1 MKRILIGATLVVA
14 GIAGVAGSPASAAE
28 PVKVYV
34 CKYTITPDNQEIL
47 QTGDNPIFVSENAI
61 PGNQNVTPVK
71 VGDRFNDAQGL
82 SIVIQIG
89 GTDPG
94 VSACPGYVAPTTTT
108 AASTTTAAPTT
119 TGAPTTTTQVASA
132 GPTTTAQ
139 VASAGPTTPP
149 FQAAPV
155 PTQLPST
162 GSSSWGLAMMAL
174 ASLLGGVGLI
184 KQARRPS

>member
-14 GIAGVAGSPASAAE
+14 GIAGVAGSPASADTE

-34 CKYTITPDNQEIL
+34 CKYVITPDGQEIL

-61 PGNQNVTPVK
+61 PGNQNDTPVK
-71 VGDRFNDAQGL
+71 VGDRFNDAQGP

-94 VSACPGYVAPTTTT
+94 VAACPGYVAPTTTT
-108 AASTTTAAPTT
+108 A
-119 TGAPTTTTQVASA
+119 APTTTTQVASA

-139 VASAGPTTPP
+139 VASAGPTTTP

>member
-14 GIAGVAGSPASAAE
+14 GIAGVAGSPASADTE

-34 CKYTITPDNQEIL
+34 CKYVITPDGQEIL

-94 VSACPGYVAPTTTT
+94 VAACPGYVAPTTT